1 VAGTESSHGS
11 SDGSEGHELKK
22 NPRDPEDVGGNL
34 AGQNA
39 YMQLTMEEKM
49 DIFAP
54 VLEID
59 LRRQKNIHAPARNTN
74 RNLMDVLTY
83 ENDDGTLSITPKI
96 TISPENG
103 WV

>member
-1 VAGTESSHGS
+1 LECRRCGKEKRNLRQAPLEDAESVAGTESSHGS

-49 DIFAP
+49 DIF
-54 VLEID
+54 
-59 LRRQKNIHAPARNTN
+59 
-74 RNLMDVLTY
+74 
-83 ENDDGTLSITPKI
+83 
-96 TISPENG
+96 
-103 WV
+103 